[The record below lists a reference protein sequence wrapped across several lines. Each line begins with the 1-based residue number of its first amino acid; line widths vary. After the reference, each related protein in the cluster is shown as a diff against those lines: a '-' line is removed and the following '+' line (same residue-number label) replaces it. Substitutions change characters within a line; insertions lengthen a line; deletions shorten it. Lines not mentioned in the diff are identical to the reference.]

1 MADLAVIV
9 PTRGRPERFAE
20 LVTSVHRTAVGSV
33 EIWPGIDTDDPSDY
47 LSPLRG
53 LPGAEMIVG
62 TRGGR
67 RSLSAWTNDLAER
80 ALDGLMGEP
89 PRYLASLGDD
99 HLPRTTAWD
108 RTLIEAIETLPGGV
122 GIAYGN
128 DLLQGPDLPTAWV
141 VSADLVRAV
150 GWMMLPTCAHMYV
163 DNAVLELGRAAG
175 CIAYR
180 PDVVI
185 EHLHPAA
192 GKAAWDDSYRAS
204 NAAARHQADRQAF
217 DAWRGAGLAGDVAKV
232 KALVEARSTRCP

>member
-1 MADLAVIV
+1 MADLAVIT
-9 PTRGRPERFAE
+9 PSRGRPQQLAE
-20 LVTSVHRTAVGSV
+20 LELAIHTTTAGSV
-33 EIWPGIDTDDPSDY
+33 EIWVGLDNDDKADY
-47 LSPLRG
+47 WSVCRVVPAAFRVHAYRG
-53 LPGAEMIVG
+53 E
-62 TRGGR
+62 R
-67 RSLSAWTNDLAER
+67 RSLSAWTNHLAQQ
-80 ALDGLMGEP
+80 AIDSPDP

-99 HLPRTTAWD
+99 HRPRGDWNLK
-108 RTLIEAIETLPGGV
+108 LIEAIEAMPGGV

-217 DAWRGAGLAGDVAKV
+217 DAWRGAGLAGDAVKV